1 MSPISNKTPKNLKE
15 KFDHVYWSICLFN
28 STLTELQ
35 IISDYDYSENE
46 LSIANSHT
54 FSLYKVTLQYCLI
67 MEYIK
72 LFEIASKRN
81 KEYHAS
87 SLFKLNEAILKHKE
101 SFRLKFIEN
110 DEKLTKLKSTTF
122 FKHIKDLRDKK
133 FAHSDS
139 HEKNSP
145 FNIKGFQTK
154 DFEDAFFHLSVIKE
168 VLVNCS
174 SEFDFEYDLQI
185 PNSDNRTENFIRY
198 QAKYKDYYYK
208 NYLKASQEG
217 L

>member
-1 MSPISNKTPKNLKE
+1 MSPISNKIPKNLKE
-15 KFDHVYWSICLFN
+15 KFDHVYCSICLFN
-28 STLTELQ
+28 SALTELQ
-35 IISDYDYSENE
+35 IISDHDYSEKE
-46 LSIANSHT
+46 LSIVNSHT

-67 MEYIK
+67 MEYTK
-72 LFEIASKRN
+72 LFERGRSN
-81 KEYHAS
+81 KEEHVS
-87 SLFKLNEAILKHKE
+87 SLFRLNEAILKDDE

-110 DEKLTKLKSTTF
+110 EENLTRLKSTVF
-122 FKHIKDLRDKK
+122 FEHIKVLRDKK

-154 DFEDAFFHLSVIKE
+154 DFEDAFFHLSIIKE
-168 VLVNCS
+168 VLINCS

-198 QAKYKDYYYK
+198 QAKYKDYYFK
-208 NYLKASQEG
+208 DYLKARQEG